1 MTRDQVGMPPGPDDE
16 VAYLGVAEL
25 REAFARR
32 SLSPVEVAESLIS
45 RMARLDPYVNAVVH
59 VDRPYTLAMARQ
71 SEARYAVGASLSPLD
86 GVPVTVKDLSRVAG
100 MPCRRGSAAL
110 DRDVPDTEDTPCVAR
125 LREAGAVFI
134 AKTATPDAGCK
145 VVTRSPV
152 HGVTANPYDLS
163 RTPGGSS
170 GGAAAALALG
180 FGPLAVGSDGA
191 GSLRI
196 PASSTNVFALKPG
209 FGRIPTLPHG
219 ADMPL
224 SVVGPMARRV
234 ADAAAMLDVMCR
246 QEPRDPYAWPV
257 PFEMP
262 VDLAEP
268 DLSGLRVAVSSRLG
282 CRAPLFDAEVDSL
295 VAEAGPLFAEAGAGV
310 TAADPVWPLDPH
322 LPFEILWAAA
332 CADTA
337 EQTPRARRAFLD
349 PLILSLAARGRR
361 LGVTDISR
369 AIDGRIALAV
379 AAKAFFIRFDILVG
393 PVMPVPPYS
402 IHRDVPDGF
411 ADEDWS
417 WCPYTYPWNMTGQP
431 AASVPIGFTR
441 AGLPVGVQII
451 GGVGREVDV
460 LRAAA
465 AIEARRPLHRRRPS
479 FR

>member
-1 MTRDQVGMPPGPDDE
+1 MTGDAAGAPAGPDDE

-25 REAFARR
+25 TQAFARR
-32 SLSPVEVAESLIS
+32 ALSPVAVAERLIA
-45 RMARLDPYVNAVVH
+45 RIARLDPRVNAVVH
-59 VDRPYTLAMARQ
+59 VDPAYTLAMARAA
-71 SEARYAVGASLSPLD
+71 EARYAAGAPLSPLD

-100 MPCRRGSAAL
+100 LPCRRGSAAL
-110 DRDVPDTEDTPCVAR
+110 DRDAPAAEDTPCVAR

-134 AKTATPDAGCK
+134 AKTATPDSGCK

-152 HGVTANPYDLS
+152 HGVTANPYDLG

-170 GGAAAALALG
+170 GGAAAALAMG

-209 FGRIPTLPHG
+209 FGRVPTLPHG
-219 ADMPL
+219 TDMPL

-234 ADAAAMLDVMCR
+234 GDAAAMLDVMCR
-246 QEPRDPYAWPV
+246 PEPRDPYAWPV
-257 PFEMP
+257 PFAMP
-262 VDLAEP
+262 ADLAEP
-268 DLSGLRVAVSSRLG
+268 DLSDLRVAVSPRLG
-282 CRAPLFDAEVDSL
+282 CRAPLVDAEVDAL
-295 VAEAGPLFAEAGAGV
+295 VAESGPMLAEAGAAV
-310 TAADPVWPLDPH
+310 SAADPAWPVDP
-322 LPFEILWAAA
+322 LMPFQVLWEAA

-337 EQTPRARRAFLD
+337 EQFSEARQALLD
-349 PLILSLAARGRR
+349 PLILSLARRGRR
-361 LGVTDISR
+361 LGMPEIYR

-379 AAKAFFIRFDILVG
+379 AAKAFFTRFDLLVG
-393 PVMPVPPYS
+393 PVMPVPPYAVD
-402 IHRDVPDGF
+402 RDVPEGF

-451 GGVGREVDV
+451 GPLGREADV

-465 AIEARRPLHRRRPS
+465 AIELRRPLHRRRPVLA
-479 FR
+479 